1 MLRRH
6 AFVLGALAFAGVAA
20 VFGAAPAEQPARGDA
35 GAMQAVRFK
44 ENPIIRP
51 DLSPT
56 IGTNINGPSLI
67 RAPEW
72 LEKPLGKYYLYFADH
87 GGKFIRLAYADKL
100 EGPWKIYEPGTLR
113 LEETACKGH
122 IASPDVH
129 VDNEKRELRMYFHGP
144 AQGGQLSFLATSRDG
159 LKFTAG
165 REPLGPF
172 YFRVFRWRGGWY
184 AVAKEG
190 VMLRSKDGV
199 TKFEA
204 GPNPLKA
211 DDPALIVRHS
221 AVKLDGDRLSV
232 FYSRI
237 GDNPERILV
246 STIDLA
252 DDWAKWQAGKPRDV
266 LVSEKDYEGA
276 DLPLAPSRSGPAKG
290 RARQLRDPGIFQESG
305 KTYLLYSVA
314 GESGLAIA
322 ELKPAM

>member
-1 MLRRH
+1 MGV
-6 AFVLGALAFAGVAA
+6 VLGLLAAAL
-20 VFGAAPAEQPARGDA
+20 GAAAQNDKA
-35 GAMQAVRFK
+35 GGQAVRFQ

-51 DLSPT
+51 DLSPS

-72 LEKPLGKYYLYFADH
+72 FEKPPGKYYLYFADH
-87 GGKFIRLAYADKL
+87 GGKFIRLAYADRL

-129 VDNEKRELRMYFHGP
+129 VDDEKRVLRMYFHGP
-144 AQGGQLSFLATSRDG
+144 AQGGQLSFLATSKDG

-172 YFRVFRWRGGWY
+172 YFRVFRWRGWWY

-190 VMLRSKDGV
+190 VMLRSRDGT
-199 TKFEA
+199 TKFEP
-204 GPNPLKA
+204 GPQPFKFDA
-211 DDPALIVRHS
+211 HGLIVRHS
-221 AVKLDGDRLSV
+221 AVKLDGDRLSI

-237 GDNPERILV
+237 GDAPERILV
-246 STIDLA
+246 STIDLS
-252 DDWAKWQAGKPRDV
+252 DDWMKWRASEPRTV
-266 LVSEKDYEGA
+266 LQPEKDYEGA
-276 DLPLAPSRSGPAKG
+276 DLPPAPSRNGAAKG
-290 RARQLRDPGIFQESG
+290 RARQLRDPAVFQEDG

-314 GESGLAIA
+314 GESGIAIA
-322 ELKPAM
+322 ELTP

>member
-1 MLRRH
+1 MGV
-6 AFVLGALAFAGVAA
+6 VLGLLAAAL
-20 VFGAAPAEQPARGDA
+20 GAAAQDDKA
-35 GAMQAVRFK
+35 GGGQAVQAVRFK

-51 DLSPT
+51 DLSPS

-87 GGKFIRLAYADKL
+87 GGKFIRLAYADRL

-113 LEETACKGH
+113 LEGTACKGH

-129 VDNEKRELRMYFHGP
+129 VDDEKRELRMYFHGP
-144 AQGGQLSFLATSRDG
+144 AQGGQLSFLATSKDG

-172 YFRVFRWRGGWY
+172 YFRVFRWRGWWY
-184 AVAKEG
+184 AAAKEG
-190 VMLRSKDGV
+190 VMLRSRDGT
-199 TKFEA
+199 TKFEP
-204 GPNPLKA
+204 GPQPFKFDA
-211 DDPALIVRHS
+211 PGLIVRHS
-221 AVKLDGDRLSV
+221 AVKLDGDRLSI

-237 GDNPERILV
+237 GDAPERILV
-246 STIDLA
+246 STIDLS
-252 DDWAKWQAGKPRDV
+252 DDWMKWRASEPRTV
-266 LVSEKDYEGA
+266 LQPEKDYEGA
-276 DLPLAPSRSGPAKG
+276 DLPLAPSRSGAARG

-314 GESGLAIA
+314 GESGLAVA
-322 ELKPAM
+322 ELTP